1 MSMCGKYSDEKLQM
15 FVDDEMNSSDRARMM
30 EAINKDEQLSNCVCE
45 LVQLK
50 DAVRLAYSEP
60 PASSRNVT
68 RNDAGSP
75 SNWFNAVAAA
85 LLLAVG
91 ATGGWL
97 LYPQLASLESSQ
109 TIAAVPQ
116 QQTDKIILHI
126 SKSDPEQFSTALAYA
141 EKFLEEHSSSND
153 QIDVVAHAGGLD
165 LMRSD
170 ISPLKEQIIA
180 LMDKYDNIHF
190 IACAGAIKMYT
201 QKNGVAPDIIQGVGT
216 DNTAFDHIVGR
227 LQTGGWKY
235 IKIESVTEI

>member
-1 MSMCGKYSDEKLQM
+1 MSIDDKYSDEKLHM
-15 FVDDEMNSSDRARMM
+15 FIDDEMNSSDRARMM
-30 EAINKDEQLSNCVCE
+30 EAISKDEQLSNRVCE

-50 DAVRLAYSEP
+50 DAVRLAYCEP
-60 PASSRNVT
+60 PASSHPAT
-68 RNDAGSP
+68 RNGSGTP
-75 SNWFNAVAAA
+75 SSWLNAVAAA

-97 LYPQLASLESSQ
+97 LYPQLANMQGPEIVA
-109 TIAAVPQ
+109 TAPQ
-116 QQTDKIILHI
+116 QQTEKVILHI
-126 SKSDPEQFSTALAYA
+126 SKSDPKQFSAALAYA
-141 EKFLEEHSSSND
+141 EEFLEEHSSGNN

-170 ISPLKEQIIA
+170 ISPLKEQIIS

-190 IACAGAIKMYT
+190 IACAGAIKMFT

-216 DNTAFDHIVGR
+216 DDTAFDHIVGR